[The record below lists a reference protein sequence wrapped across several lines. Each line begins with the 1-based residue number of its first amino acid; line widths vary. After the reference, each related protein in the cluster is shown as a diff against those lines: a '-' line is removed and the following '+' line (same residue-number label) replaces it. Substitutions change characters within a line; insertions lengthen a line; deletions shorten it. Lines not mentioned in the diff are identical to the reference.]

1 MRDLLVF
8 GVVLLGLP
16 MAFRRPFLGLLL
28 FSWLAYMRPQDL
40 CWGFARNMRF
50 SFFAGICMVVGWWAY
65 ENGRRRF
72 AQWDVRTVLLLV
84 LTALVTLSYV
94 FARYHDEVYT
104 TYWIEFVKIVV
115 VALFTTGQVDSRQ
128 RFRWL
133 VWTIALCLGFYGF
146 KGGLLGV
153 LSGGA
158 TVLRGPGG
166 MMEDNN
172 DFCLALVMNV
182 PLLWYLGLNDRHVP
196 WVRVGTRVAIA
207 FTVITVLLTHSRGG
221 FLALVMTALW
231 IAWRSRQLVRAM
243 LGLGVCALMFFAFTP
258 HHVLER
264 LATIKEGSAESSAAA
279 RIVAW
284 RTAMRM
290 IADNPALG
298 VGMRNFQPRYL
309 DYAMV
314 TPDRGQMTYV
324 AHNSYLQIWAE
335 SGTPAFVCYLILL
348 CSVFFACRRVYRM
361 GLLRPDMSWA
371 ADYARMMESTTLAFM
386 ISAVF
391 LNRGHFDL
399 IYHWLALVTAL
410 AVIARQA
417 FAQQAVVAGT
427 AAAGIAV
434 RWRRS
439 RAGSKPLQRWE
450 RSRA

>member
-50 SFFAGICMVVGWWAY
+50 SFFAGIAMVIGWWAF
-65 ENGRRRF
+65 EQGRRRF

-94 FARYHDEVYT
+94 AARYHTELFT
-104 TYWIEFVKIVV
+104 TYWIEFVKIIV

-133 VWTIALCLGFYGF
+133 LWTIALCLGFYGF
-146 KGGLLGV
+146 KGGVFGV

-158 TVLRGPGG
+158 PILRGPGG

-182 PLLWYLGLNDRHVP
+182 PLLWYLGLNDRHIP
-196 WVRVGTRVAIA
+196 WVRPVTRMAMA
-207 FTVITVLLTHSRGG
+207 LTVVTVLLTHSRGG
-221 FLALVMTALW
+221 FLALVVTALW
-231 IAWRSRQLVRAM
+231 IAWRSRQLFRAVLA
-243 LGLGVCALMFFAFTP
+243 LGACTLLFFAFVP

-264 LATIKEGSAESSAAA
+264 LATIKEGAAESSAAA

-290 IADNPALG
+290 IADNPVLG
-298 VGMRNFQPRYL
+298 VGWRNFQPRYL

-314 TPDRGQMTYV
+314 TPDSHAMTYV

-335 SGTPAFVCYLILL
+335 SGTPSFVCYLVLL
-348 CSVFFACRRVYRM
+348 VSVFPACRRVYRM
-361 GLLRPDMSWA
+361 GQLRGDMSWA
-371 ADYARMMESTTLAFM
+371 LDYGRMMESTTLAFM
-386 ISAVF
+386 IGAVF
-391 LNRGHFDL
+391 LSRGHFDL

-410 AVIARQA
+410 AVIARRE
-417 FAQQAVVAGT
+417 FAQQAAAP
-427 AAAGIAV
+427 AAAGGGVAV
-434 RWRRS
+434 RWRRA
-439 RAGSKPLQRWE
+439 RAGGRAQPLWQR
-450 RSRA
+450 S